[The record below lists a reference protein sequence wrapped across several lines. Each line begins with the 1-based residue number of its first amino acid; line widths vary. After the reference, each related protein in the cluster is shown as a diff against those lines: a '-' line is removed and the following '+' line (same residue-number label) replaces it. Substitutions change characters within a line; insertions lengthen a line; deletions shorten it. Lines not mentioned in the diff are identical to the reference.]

1 LGDEL
6 QGLGVFGTNIE
17 FAYPWVLAGLL
28 VIPVLAFVLTRL
40 RPERLRGGAV
50 LSTIGP
56 LVRIGPAGRTRWR
69 RLLMPLRLAGLALLI
84 VALARPQTVKADAR
98 VESQGID
105 IVLAFDISGSMNDA
119 GLNARTKLEAAKAAL
134 KDFIDGRENDRIGL
148 VVFRSEQRTM
158 APLTLDYRALSQ
170 MIDDVEKQ
178 NENLQ
183 EGTAIGLGIADSVN
197 LLRNSRSK
205 SRIIILATDGQ
216 NNEPRVP
223 PEQAAAIAETL
234 NIRLYTIGL
243 VTANARPESTLDEQ
257 QMRQYSERT
266 GGSYA
271 RATDTE
277 SLRNIYDNV
286 ANLEKTRFERERLL
300 QFNELANWLLIPGI
314 GLLLLG
320 VLLDVTWL
328 RRAP

>member
-1 LGDEL
+1 M
-6 QGLGVFGTNIE
+6 
-17 FAYPWVLAGLL
+17 
-28 VIPVLAFVLTRL
+28 RM

-56 LVRIGPAGRTRWR
+56 LTRIAPAGRARWR
-69 RLLMPLRLAGLALLI
+69 RLLLPVRLAGLALLI
-84 VALARPQTVKADAR
+84 VALARPQTVKADAT
-98 VESQGID
+98 VETQGID
-105 IVLAFDISGSMNDA
+105 IVLAFDISGSMNEA
-119 GLNARTKLEAAKAAL
+119 GLNARTKMEGAKQAL

-148 VVFRSEQRTM
+148 VVFKSEQRTM

-183 EGTAIGLGIADSVN
+183 DGTAIGLGIADSVN

-234 NIRLYTIGL
+234 NIRLYTIGI
-243 VTANARPESTLDEQ
+243 VNSNARAEQAVDERS
-257 QMRQYSERT
+257 MREISERT

-277 SLRNIYDNV
+277 ELREIYDTV
-286 ANLEKTRFERERLL
+286 ADLEKTRFERERLL
-300 QFNELANWLLIPGI
+300 QYNEFANWLLIPGI
-314 GLLLLG
+314 ALLLLG
-320 VLLDVTWL
+320 VLLEVTWL

>member
-1 LGDEL
+1 LS
-6 QGLGVFGTNIE
+6 VFGTDIE
-17 FAYPWVLAGLL
+17 FAYPWVLLGLVAL
-28 VIPVLAFVLTRL
+28 PLMAFVLIRM

-50 LSTIGP
+50 LSTLGP
-56 LVRIGPAGRTRWR
+56 LIRIAPAGRTRWR
-69 RLLMPLRLAGLALLI
+69 RLLMPLRLLGLALLI
-84 VALARPQTVKADAR
+84 VALARLQTVKADAR
-98 VESQGID
+98 VETQGID
-105 IVLAFDISGSMNDA
+105 IVLAFDISGSMNEA
-119 GLNARTKLEAAKAAL
+119 GLNARTKLEAAKTAL

-183 EGTAIGLGIADSVN
+183 DGTAIGLGIADSVN

-234 NIRLYTIGL
+234 NIRLYTIGM
-243 VTANARPESTLDEQ
+243 VTANARPEATLDEQ

-271 RATDTE
+271 RATDAE
-277 SLRNIYDNV
+277 SLRSIYDNV
-286 ANLEKTRFERERLL
+286 ADLEKTRFERERLL
-300 QFNELANWLLIPGI
+300 QYNELANWLLIPGI